1 MHNTYVRTINMSS
14 KGFTG
19 LLFPLIGLVGFVFGF
34 LISLSKRC
42 TYKASVNFAGDN
54 TYAASSKS
62 VKITI
67 N

>member
-1 MHNTYVRTINMSS
+1 MSS